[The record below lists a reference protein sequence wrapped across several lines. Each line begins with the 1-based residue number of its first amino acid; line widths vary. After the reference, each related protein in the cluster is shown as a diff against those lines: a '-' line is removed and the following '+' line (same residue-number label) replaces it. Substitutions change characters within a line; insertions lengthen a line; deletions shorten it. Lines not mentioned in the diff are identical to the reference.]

1 MPSRREV
8 FILSTDDLETE
19 ELRSILSGSR
29 VGATVFQSVDALEV
43 GLGRT
48 DCLAVLLDIDSVALS
63 NRIIRTLREN
73 FPSVGLFCT
82 SRRRFHPELEDALSH
97 HISACLSKPVDPD
110 ELHFWLK
117 AIGANGIDARSPP

>member
-19 ELRSILSGSR
+19 ELRSILSESR
-29 VGATVFQSVDALEV
+29 LGATVFQSVDALEA
-43 GLGRT
+43 GLGCAG
-48 DCLAVLLDIDSVALS
+48 CLAVILDVDSVALS
-63 NRIIRTLREN
+63 NRVIRMLKEN
-73 FPSVGLFCT
+73 FPAVSIFCT
-82 SRRRFHPELEDALSH
+82 SRRRFHPELQDALSH

-117 AIGANGIDARSPP
+117 SIREDEVDARSPP